1 MRSYQQ
7 KKWQLLAAGVLM
19 SVCTSCFTVSPVW
32 AAEYTKGLTGN
43 AESDM
48 AIIGGDG
55 NTVVQ
60 NGNTV
65 TYDFQGKDH
74 TFTVKNK
81 DAIMTDK
88 NNDGYD
94 YVLNNVDGDGNKGT
108 LHLYQTNTRKN
119 DFAGV
124 TGLAAGGGKVVV
136 NSNLDITAY
145 SAYASV
151 GVGAAGGT
159 ELTINGNVKMR
170 KDDPNS
176 PWGII
181 TKNVHGNIGPGG
193 VTSMDPTDVNYTGA
207 RWQPSAFSVGGL
219 DASITVNGNVDVA
232 VRGTAVQTNTYSKTD
247 DKMLGCKLSTI
258 SLLGDSIKI
267 ETPSDERNEDGSFK
281 EAYYAMASYGGTINI
296 NVVDTNNSKDKY
308 SLENEN
314 LVAAEG
320 KTTNIIGNVIALKR
334 SERTDKPDVYQDG
347 RVNIG
352 LTTKESTWKGVI
364 DNAGTDHAGEV
375 NVWLSNGAQWTH
387 EATSRV
393 DGLDYSHMPA
403 YSKPSYDN
411 FDGVSYVNKLVG
423 GQKSANSGFIYQN
436 SDVKLNIAN
445 YSGYNT
451 IVYKHNNKGMEKAD
465 FIGGDVTIQHAN
477 AGANVTLATDNKNI
491 DLKNG
496 DEVEAVLN
504 ALASKLTYSGYVNN
518 ERDLSGT
525 VMIASGLTASSIT
538 AEAKGMIKFNEATG
552 EGGYTKPQE
561 GEQNTAEITSG
572 MTGTSADSD
581 YTSANIRQEDGSYK
595 FTQSTKIDVE
605 NGTAIDAAAD
615 ITVKAAD
622 TALTL
627 DAKQGI
633 VTNGNTVDIT
643 SRTLHLTTKEDA
655 IVADGGKVISTGIT
669 NINKDAASDK
679 PAAENAVKAAN
690 GAEVT
695 LGNGVI
701 KGNIISDAS
710 VVNINKDNMD
720 ADGKYKEGSLEGNLT
735 VANGGKID
743 LTVADGKFLGSIVKP
758 GAAAAAVGDDG
769 TVNLTVADGAVWTGA
784 HKNADAELNLTLSGG
799 VWNNNGTDATY
810 VNSLKGGK
818 GVAKTIKY
826 INPNGGNNEEVE
838 IPVNGFISMAP
849 DAGAVT
855 VGSFGGTHIVSY
867 DHDNAG
873 TDVSDYK
880 GGNFTVEKADKGSML
895 IAATSSK
902 NIKTNDQDAVE
913 AAFKALSQKIYYD
926 NAGVDENLTGKTMIS
941 SGLTSSSVSRWLGD
955 MKFDSANGGVGS
967 FVGGSGVNITGD
979 YETALMKGARAATTS
994 AMLSWRDNAANVIYR
1009 GDLLRAHMESDGIWA
1024 KTYGGKDTYNANAVD
1039 LSNSYWG
1046 AQVGFD
1052 RMYDHGW
1059 IAGAAIDYQ
1068 KGSSSYNYTDDDF
1081 GNIGGN
1087 TGDNKLYSFGLYASK
1102 DLGDGA
1108 HLDFAAKAGSVR
1120 NEFSVHNGI
1129 GTELNGTYRNR
1140 GYSATASLAK
1150 RIGTDKS
1157 YLEPQAQLTWAH
1169 LGGRNFAA
1177 VTDGGE
1183 VLDVN
1188 QGNYNSLV
1196 GRLGLELGKTGRL
1209 GSVYARFGLAH
1220 EFSGDITGSY
1230 SAEDGGSKTTSVETK
1245 GTWAEMSLGTTL
1257 NIKPNAS
1264 AYFDVSRSYGADYE
1278 HDWKFSGGLRFA
1290 LDRLPKHEQEITGQA
1305 EAEQFIAGNAAEV
1318 QKNAAANVKTDA
1330 MPGIAAQEQTLNAQP
1345 AVQEAEETTAVAE
1358 HSEPKYVET
1367 VTSYDAP
1374 EPTAADFDEMSFE
1387 LAPIVVTASRM
1398 EESIL
1403 KAKADMS
1410 VVGREEIEQ
1419 MHMDNVE
1426 EVLRTVPGV
1435 QFLDYGSNGL
1445 NANVSGIRING
1456 SKDVVILVD
1465 GVRVNDFKGAGSSGY
1480 MFAAL
1485 MNNMDNIERVEVMRG
1500 SAATMYGSGA
1510 KGGVINIITRRPEG
1524 AKTVIDISKGSFGKE
1539 AYKFNTQA
1547 AIDKVSYNIYHDR
1560 TISGTSKDGSG
1571 KEWPG
1576 QSNTKSSGAK
1586 FEYKFNDAN
1595 KLTLNYETIGSNF
1608 SGTDLVYG
1616 GHYVGMYD
1624 SNSVTLKHDW
1634 QINDQWSNS
1643 LMYRATKEKSSW
1655 DKPGGEDTDISEP
1668 ITSNLEYKLYS
1679 DNFKY
1684 QTDRYT
1690 MVGGIEYSKGK
1701 DNTNH
1706 KETSNTSL
1714 FLQGDWELVPHVTL
1728 SGGIRHD
1735 RPDSYECHNSI
1746 SYKLGWDITEK
1757 DTLYAGRSDYY
1768 ILPSLTQLY
1777 DHKYG
1782 NADLRASEGRT
1793 TSIGYNHEFTP
1804 DNYMMLSWFETKS
1817 GVGMTMNSTTDKDDP
1832 NYGQYQNSIG
1842 GISRGW
1848 NAQYNARLSDA
1859 VTVKLG
1865 WAHLFYDEKDSFT
1878 QGYAPKDKATF
1889 GVYYDKDKFSAAFD
1903 GFYFIRDKRGMK
1915 EGVKGWPSDK
1925 YGVYNLALNYTAD
1938 KQTKFYVKVD
1948 NIFNKLWAEHTDVI
1962 WGGGADSWYA
1972 MPGRSFIVGMQYT
1985 F

>member
-43 AESDM
+43 AENDM

-88 NNDGYD
+88 DNDGYD
-94 YVLNNVDGDGNKGT
+94 YVLNNVDSDGNKGT

-320 KTTNIIGNVIALKR
+320 KTTNIIGNVIAMKR

-352 LTTKESTWKGVI
+352 LTTKDSTWKGVI
-364 DNAGTDHAGEV
+364 DNAGTDHAGVV

-393 DGLDYSHMPA
+393 DGLDYSNMPA

-411 FDGVSYVNKLVG
+411 FDGVSYVNRLVG

-477 AGANVTLATDNKNI
+477 AGANVTMATDNKNI

-561 GEQNTAEITSG
+561 GEQNTAEITSS

-605 NGTAIDAAAD
+605 NGNAIDAAAD

-643 SRTLHLTTKEDA
+643 SRTLHLITKEDA
-655 IVADGGKVISTGIT
+655 IVADGGKVISMGIT
-669 NINKDAASDK
+669 NINKGAAGDK

-818 GVAKTIKY
+818 GVVKAIKY

-880 GGNFTVEKADKGSML
+880 GGNFTVEKADKDSMV

-913 AAFKALSQKIYYD
+913 AAFKALSQKIYYG

-941 SGLTSSSVSRWLGD
+941 SGLTSSSISRWLGD

-967 FVGGSGVNITGD
+967 FVGGSGINITGD

-1257 NIKPNAS
+1257 NIKPNAR

-1456 SKDVVILVD
+1456 NKDVVILVD

-1524 AKTVIDISKGSFGKE
+1524 AKTVIDIAKGSFGKE

-1547 AIDKVSYNIYHDR
+1547 AKDKVSYNIYHDR

>member
-7 KKWQLLAAGVLM
+7 KRWQLLAAGVLM

-88 NNDGYD
+88 DNDGYD

-207 RWQPSAFSVGGL
+207 RWQPSAFSVGGY

-352 LTTKESTWKGVI
+352 LTTKDSTWKGVI

-411 FDGVSYVNKLVG
+411 FDGVSYVNRLVG

-477 AGANVTLATDNKNI
+477 AGANVTMATDNKNI

-496 DEVEAVLN
+496 DEVEALLN

-538 AEAKGMIKFNEATG
+538 AEAKGMIKFNEKTG

-655 IVADGGKVISTGIT
+655 IVADGGKVISMGIT
-669 NINKDAASDK
+669 NINKDAAGDK

-720 ADGKYKEGSLEGNLT
+720 ADGKYKDGSLEGNLT

-784 HKNADAELNLTLSGG
+784 HKNSDAELNLTLSGG

-818 GVAKTIKY
+818 GVVKAIKY

-913 AAFKALSQKIYYD
+913 AAFKALSQKIYYG
-926 NAGVDENLTGKTMIS
+926 NAGVDENLTGKTMIT
-941 SGLTSSSVSRWLGD
+941 SGLTASSISRWIGD

-967 FVGGSGVNITGD
+967 FVGGSGINITGD

-1059 IAGAAIDYQ
+1059 IAGAAVDYQ

-1108 HLDFAAKAGSVR
+1108 HLDLAAKAGSVR

-1220 EFSGDITGSY
+1220 EFSGDVTGSY

-1290 LDRLPKHEQEITGQA
+1290 LDRLPKHEQEIAGQA

-1524 AKTVIDISKGSFGKE
+1524 AKTVIDIAKGSFGKE

-1547 AIDKVSYNIYHDR
+1547 AKDKVSYNIYHDR

-1655 DKPGGEDTDISEP
+1655 DKPGGEDTDISKP

-1714 FLQGDWELVPHVTL
+1714 FLQGDWELIPHVTL

>member
-1 MRSYQQ
+1 MKRELSQ
-7 KKWQLLAAGVLM
+7 KRWRALATGIFL
-19 SVCTSCFTVSPVW
+19 TVSASSVVAMPAF
-32 AAEYTKGLTGN
+32 AAEYTSNLTGDV
-43 AESDM
+43 AHDQ
-48 AIIGGDG
+48 AIIGEDG
-55 NTVVQ
+55 NTVTKS
-60 NGNTV
+60 GNTV

-88 NNDGYD
+88 DNDGYD
-94 YVLNNVDGDGNKGT
+94 YVLNNVDSDGNKGT

-119 DFAGV
+119 DSAGV
-124 TGLAAGGGKVVV
+124 NGLAAGGGKVVV

-159 ELTINGNVKMR
+159 ELIINGNVKMR
-170 KDDPNS
+170 KDDPNN

-207 RWQPSAFSVGGL
+207 RWQPNAFSVGGY

-347 RVNIG
+347 RINIG

-364 DNAGTDHAGEV
+364 DNAGADHAGVV

-477 AGANVTLATDNKNI
+477 AGANVTMATDNENI
-491 DLKNG
+491 DLENG

-525 VMIASGLTASSIT
+525 VMIASGLTASGIT
-538 AEAKGMIKFNEATG
+538 ADAKGMIKFNEKTG

-572 MTGTSADSD
+572 MTGTSTDSD

-655 IVADGGKVISTGIT
+655 IVADGGKVISMGIT

-710 VVNINKDNMD
+710 AVSINKDNMD

-758 GAAAAAVGDDG
+758 GAAATAVGDDG

-784 HKNADAELNLTLSGG
+784 HKNVDAELNLTLSGG

-818 GVAKTIKY
+818 GVVKTIKY

-855 VGSFGGTHIVSY
+855 VGNFGGTHIVSY

-873 TDVSDYK
+873 SDVSDYK

-913 AAFKALSQKIYYD
+913 AAFKALSQKIYYG
-926 NAGVDENLTGKTMIS
+926 NAGVDENLTGKTMIT
-941 SGLTSSSVSRWLGD
+941 SGLTASSISRWIGD
-955 MKFDSANGGVGS
+955 MKFDSANGGAGS
-967 FVGGSGVNITGD
+967 FVGGSGINITGD

-1039 LSNSYWG
+1039 LSNSYLG

-1087 TGDNKLYSFGLYASK
+1087 SGDNKLYSIGLYASK
-1102 DLGDGA
+1102 DLGNGA
-1108 HLDFAAKAGSVR
+1108 HLDVAAKAGSVA

-1129 GTELNGTYRNR
+1129 GTELTGKYRNR
-1140 GYSATASLAK
+1140 GYSGTLSLAK
-1150 RIGTDKS
+1150 RLGTDKS

-1169 LGGRNFAA
+1169 LGGRSFAA
-1177 VTDGGE
+1177 TADIGE
-1183 VLDVN
+1183 VLTVN
-1188 QGNYNSLV
+1188 QEGYDSLV
-1196 GRLGLELGKTGRL
+1196 GRLGLELGKKGHL

-1220 EFSGDITGSY
+1220 EFSGDVTGSY

-1257 NIKPNAS
+1257 NIKPNAM

-1290 LDRLPKHEQEITGQA
+1290 LDRLPKQRQQEISGQA
-1305 EAEQFIAGNAAEV
+1305 EAERLIAGEGAAQDYV
-1318 QKNAAANVKTDA
+1318 AANAKTA
-1330 MPGIAAQEQTLNAQP
+1330 SLPVAEE
-1345 AVQEAEETTAVAE
+1345 QEAVLNT
-1358 HSEPKYVET
+1358 EPVEQEVET
-1367 VTSYDAP
+1367 VEVEQAAPVYTETVTTYEAP
-1374 EPTAADFDEMSFE
+1374 EATAANFDDMTFD
-1387 LAPIVVTASRM
+1387 LAPVVVTASRI
-1398 EESIL
+1398 EQSIL

-1410 VVGREEIEQ
+1410 VVGREEIEK
-1419 MHMDNVE
+1419 MHMENVE
-1426 EVLRTVPGV
+1426 DALRTVPGV
-1435 QFLDYGSNGL
+1435 QFLDYGSNGM

-1480 MFAAL
+1480 MFASL

-1510 KGGVINIITRRPEG
+1510 KGGVINIITRKPDG
-1524 AKTVIDISKGSFGKE
+1524 AKTVIDVSMGSFNKE

-1547 AIDKVSYNIYHDR
+1547 AKDKISYNIYHDR
-1560 TISGTSKDGSG
+1560 TISGSTKDGSG

-1586 FEYKFNDAN
+1586 VEYRFNDAN
-1595 KLTLNYETIGSNF
+1595 KLTVNYETIGSNF
-1608 SGTDLVYG
+1608 SGTDLVYVG
-1616 GHYVGMYD
+1616 DYVGMYD
-1624 SNSVTLKHDW
+1624 SKSVTMKYDW
-1634 QINDQWSNS
+1634 QINDEWSNS
-1643 LMYRATKEKSSW
+1643 LIYRTTKEKSAW
-1655 DKPGGEDTDISEP
+1655 DKFINGMMDGDQKSRNDI
-1668 ITSNLEYKLYS
+1668 EYKLYS

-1690 MVGGIEYSKGK
+1690 MVGGLEYSKGEDLINKK
-1701 DNTNH
+1701 DTNNL
-1706 KETSNTSL
+1706 SM
-1714 FLQGDWELVPHVTL
+1714 FLQGDWEFVPHVTL
-1728 SGGIRHD
+1728 SGGVRQD
-1735 RPDSYECHNSI
+1735 KPDSYDSHNSI

-1777 DHKYG
+1777 DNRFG
-1782 NADLRASEGRT
+1782 NKNLRASEGCT

-1804 DNYMMLSWFETKS
+1804 ENYMMWSWFETKS
-1817 GVGMTMNSTTDKDDP
+1817 GVGMTMDSDGKFENSE
-1832 NYGQYQNSIG
+1832 G
-1842 GISRGW
+1842 GIARGW
-1848 NAQYNARLSDA
+1848 NLQYDARLSD
-1859 VTVKLG
+1859 TVNIKLG
-1865 WAHLFYDEKDSFT
+1865 WSHLFYDDKDNFT
-1878 QGYAPKDKATF
+1878 MGYAPKDKATF
-1889 GVYYDKDKFSAAFD
+1889 GVYYDKDKFGAAFD
-1903 GFYFIRDKRGMK
+1903 GFYFIRDTKGAK

-1938 KQTKFYVKVD
+1938 KQTKFYFKVD

-1962 WGGGADSWYA
+1962 WRGGADSWYA
-1972 MPGRSFIVGMQYT
+1972 MPGRSFVVGMQYT